1 MDILYTGAATFL
13 EKQEDPSIS
22 LGGYISSTSVP
33 NDFLS
38 NLFGEISKLSAS
50 QGKRVIRAIAFKNDT
65 ASTITSVKV
74 YVAPEDDEPAASFKL
89 GFQVPVLDECGDLV
103 IEQLPNES
111 SSPLNV
117 DMVDA
122 TGPGKAIDLPDIEA
136 GKYVGIYIQRILD
149 DDAVTF
155 TDQEVIDEYIAGT
168 SPNTEEVI
176 DLIFSW
182 V

>member
-1 MDILYTGAATFL
+1 MNVLYTGAATFL
-13 EKQEDPSIS
+13 EKQEDPSKS
-22 LGGYISSTSVP
+22 LGGFISATGVP

-50 QGKRVIRAIAFKNDT
+50 QGKRVTRVIAFKNDT

-89 GFQVPVLDECGDLV
+89 GFQVPVLDDCGDLV
-103 IEQLPNES
+103 IEKVPNES

-117 DMVDA
+117 DLADA
-122 TGPGKAIDLPDIEA
+122 TGPGKAINLPDIAA
-136 GKYVGIYIQRILD
+136 GEYVGIYIQRILD

-155 TDQEVIDEYIAGT
+155 TDQEVIDDYIAET
-168 SPNTEEVI
+168 TPNTEEAI
-176 DLIFSW
+176 NLIFSW